1 MNNPLLIAEE
11 YKFLT
16 KSIKTFREDIIT
28 AKAFSLVVLS
38 PITLYSLS
46 NLFDHLNYS
55 GLIWGGFLFFSFIT
69 SCILVVLINAIFMEG
84 DLELVLSKKR
94 FYHSRFSP
102 EEQKKLALLLEE
114 PFNEILKKEE
124 SVIRNRLI
132 ERLGKLE
139 HTLYKKEYLQSLKDT
154 IEQNPE
160 NEIYLP
166 TLKKLV
172 KNYNFNLEHSNRKY
186 KDINKE
192 LSKANIS
199 MFSTKKEPP
208 MKILE
213 QE

>member
-139 HTLYKKEYLQSLKDT
+139 HTLYKNCTHSITFIQYFRRRAIFLSLPA
-154 IEQNPE
+154 Q
-160 NEIYLP
+160 
-166 TLKKLV
+166 
-172 KNYNFNLEHSNRKY
+172 
-186 KDINKE
+186 
-192 LSKANIS
+192 
-199 MFSTKKEPP
+199 
-208 MKILE
+208 
-213 QE
+213 